1 MGQMV
6 YNVLNNATQVLASKQ
21 IKDNIFVELI
31 HRNGKGV
38 NEVSE
43 TNASTVRM
51 FKTKALTESAR
62 ELGATNNGGWF
73 DNGTI
78 GTAEVSEYDLNLLYV
93 FNKPIDI
100 PEVQQDM
107 VAVNL
112 FDTTTKNIGGRIA
125 TEINA
130 STLAHQIVAKMEQEK
145 GAYASG
151 RTAWTDVAVVLGA
164 TPDYYQAIL
173 DASSMLD
180 NGDEDNGI
188 QAFPFDEREI
198 IVRPAYRK
206 ALMSA
211 KGVLIGGSNYA
222 QSMIAKGS
230 VSPEDSK
237 EFGSMY
243 VGEIDLI
250 PVYLCPDPIW
260 NRAGLWV
267 TTQTTTSG
275 TQGAVTDGTAS
286 TFNSVQA
293 LVVSASA
300 TDRGISTQ
308 DYVKVIDSPNGAG
321 KRLQPNCRWGVN
333 VCYAKGIVPILANG
347 TASTKTAST
356 TFVDYKVRAYGSK

>member
-1 MGQMV
+1 MV

-21 IKDNIFVELI
+21 IKENIFLELI

-38 NEVSE
+38 NQVTE
-43 TNASTVRM
+43 TNASTVRL
-51 FKTKALTESAR
+51 FKTKALTDSAR
-62 ELGATNNGGWF
+62 QLGASNNGGWF
-73 DNGTI
+73 DNGNV
-78 GTAEVSEYDLNLLYV
+78 GTAEVEEYDLNLLYV
-93 FNKPIDI
+93 YNKPVDI

-107 VAVNL
+107 VGVNL

-130 STLAHQIVAKMEQEK
+130 STIAHQLVAKMVQEK
-145 GAYASG
+145 EAYASG
-151 RTAWTDVAVVLGA
+151 RTAWDGVAVVLGA

-173 DASSMLD
+173 DASSLLD
-180 NGDEDNGI
+180 NGDEDNGV
-188 QAFPFDEREI
+188 QSFPFEEREI
-198 IVRPAYRK
+198 IIRPAYRK

-243 VGEIDLI
+243 VGEIDLT
-250 PVYLCPDPIW
+250 PVYLCPDTIW
-260 NRAGLWV
+260 NRAGLWC

-275 TQGAVTDGTAS
+275 TAGAVTDGTTAL
-286 TFNSVQA
+286 FNSVEA
-293 LVVSASA
+293 IVCASSA

-321 KRLQPNCRWGVN
+321 KRLQPNARWGIN
-333 VCYAKGIVPILANG
+333 VAYAKGIVPILKNG
-347 TASTKTAST
+347 TASTKTGAT